1 MLNRKIEIIPTIW
14 IQKKQEFSD
23 LIRIFYANGIR
34 KLRVNCTRYPVEKY
48 IADAIFLREICSQ
61 IARNMDVILDIP
73 YPRKKI
79 RIDKYKGEKNID
91 KDDVVYLTS
100 HMEIYEKRKNIIY
113 TKEDL
118 ASYLGMETEVVIGD
132 GVPNFVV
139 NSVGSEIELC
149 CLKGGRII
157 SKKSITTNKLKFL
170 SCLAKEDIEQFRELI
185 ARVSPNIIAL
195 SCVQN
200 ASEVLK
206 AREELSLPSS
216 VKIMVKIENEIGS
229 ENIAEI
235 SKVADYVMIARGD
248 LLINCGGKKF
258 IGAIE
263 RIILECEKRKC
274 PYYMATGVLDG
285 IVNNQPTRAELAE
298 IFYLCNLNCK
308 GAVIEYSKCDTP
320 EKFLELV
327 EYFR

>member
-132 GVPNFVV
+132 GVSPCSQLEAIN
-139 NSVGSEIELC
+139 NGILDA
-149 CLKGGRII
+149 
-157 SKKSITTNKLKFL
+157 
-170 SCLAKEDIEQFRELI
+170 SCK
-185 ARVSPNIIAL
+185 
-195 SCVQN
+195 
-200 ASEVLK
+200 VL
-206 AREELSLPSS
+206 
-216 VKIMVKIENEIGS
+216 
-229 ENIAEI
+229 
-235 SKVADYVMIARGD
+235 
-248 LLINCGGKKF
+248 F
-258 IGAIE
+258 
-263 RIILECEKRKC
+263 
-274 PYYMATGVLDG
+274 
-285 IVNNQPTRAELAE
+285 
-298 IFYLCNLNCK
+298 
-308 GAVIEYSKCDTP
+308 
-320 EKFLELV
+320 
-327 EYFR
+327 